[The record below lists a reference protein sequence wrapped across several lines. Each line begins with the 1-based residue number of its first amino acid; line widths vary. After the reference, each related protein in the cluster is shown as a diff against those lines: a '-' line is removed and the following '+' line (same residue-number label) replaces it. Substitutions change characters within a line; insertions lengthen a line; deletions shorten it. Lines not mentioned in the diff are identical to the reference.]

1 MPLNRKEMQKKKKHL
16 GLSEMK
22 KEQWRAKKKK
32 KVSTIDFL
40 EFSNLCLTVK
50 PKIIAVAD
58 VVLKV
63 HRENISILLYTGEDK
78 GMSRE
83 VKFLNFT

>member
-1 MPLNRKEMQKKKKHL
+1 MESQ
-16 GLSEMK
+16 
-22 KEQWRAKKKK
+22 KKK